1 MNQALD
7 YKKLNILVV
16 EDEPDLREILAFVL
30 KDIGYNVFEAE
41 NGEVGLK
48 VCQNQKIDAIISDIR
63 MPKVDG
69 VQLLKSMREKSPEIP
84 IIFLVTGYADIKE
97 SEVYKLGAN
106 AFLNKPYDINEL
118 TQKLEESLTNLM
130 KKIS

>member
-1 MNQALD
+1 MNQAID

-16 EDEPDLREILAFVL
+16 EDEPDLREILVFVL
-30 KDIGYNVFEAE
+30 QDIGYNVFEAE

-48 VCQNQKIDAIISDIR
+48 MCQNQKIDAIISDIR

-84 IIFLVTGYADIKE
+84 VIFLVTGYADIKE

-118 TQKLEESLTNLM
+118 TQKLEASLTTLM
-130 KKIS
+130 QKTS